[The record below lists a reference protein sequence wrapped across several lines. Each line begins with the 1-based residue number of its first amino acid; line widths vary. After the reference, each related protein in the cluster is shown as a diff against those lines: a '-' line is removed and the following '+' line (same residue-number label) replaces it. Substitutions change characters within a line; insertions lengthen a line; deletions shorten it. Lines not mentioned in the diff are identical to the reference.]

1 MTLSF
6 YVQVDLNSKMRAE
19 EKRINDLWDKNR
31 IEMAKKGTL
40 LERAEKRE
48 RQGTIIFFSKI
59 DFNISD
65 ETFKRDQLKKI
76 SEWQKNKLLD

>member
-1 MTLSF
+1 MRSSEVKF
-6 YVQVDLNSKMRAE
+6 YLQVDLNSKMRAE

-48 RQGTIIFFSKI
+48 R
-59 DFNISD
+59 
-65 ETFKRDQLKKI
+65 
-76 SEWQKNKLLD
+76 